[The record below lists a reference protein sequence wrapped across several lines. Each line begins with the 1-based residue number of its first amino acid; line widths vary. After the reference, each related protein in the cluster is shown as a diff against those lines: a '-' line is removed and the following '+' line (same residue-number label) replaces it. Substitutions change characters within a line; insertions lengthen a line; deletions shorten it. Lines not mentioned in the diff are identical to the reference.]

1 MVVVALPPLSK
12 ASSVHIRCYMPVT
25 KTNSPDPAFC
35 SKKCLNQAR
44 ADILNTAQSGSAGPT
59 TRKQNMQRRNSLS
72 SLTQSAPHTSSSAD
86 QNGKRPLSPSSF
98 PPPGTS
104 GLASKKGKISAASL
118 IATLSKVNLSS
129 TSKPELV
136 THLKSCISC
145 MLEMEETHLEM
156 EGESAANLRKINDL
170 ENTVESLKAE
180 IVDIKVAF
188 ADNALKSFQSR
199 PVSVVSQSVPL
210 AASYAETVR
219 GSVLVASYAKGE
231 KPSGPID
238 IAGVERLIDAQS
250 NGLVPQSVRE
260 KDNKMYITFNDTAE
274 VAKAASV
281 LKKQS
286 DYTKVFESV
295 SPLEVFHPVVA
306 HFVDITDLK
315 QLQAQIEYRNPLFSK
330 QIQSI
335 KLIYTKPNTKTG
347 HVKIFLISKESKELI
362 LRKGTVYCDSGP
374 RRVVDI
380 DLHREVRRCYKCQR
394 YGHIQ
399 HACKAQFPACGKCA
413 GRHKT
418 GECDAKKE
426 EWKCVNCSGRHQTG
440 DRQCPSQIK
449 AVDRFRSTLEKW

>member
-199 PVSVVSQSVPL
+199 PDSVVSQSVPL

-219 GSVLVASYAKGE
+219 GAVLVASYAKGE
-231 KPSGPID
+231 KQLGPID

-260 KDNKMYITFNDTAE
+260 KDNKMYVTFNDTAE

-281 LKKQS
+281 LKKQP
-286 DYTKVFESV
+286 DYTKVFEPV
-295 SPLEVFHPVVA
+295 S
-306 HFVDITDLK
+306 
-315 QLQAQIEYRNPLFSK
+315 
-330 QIQSI
+330 
-335 KLIYTKPNTKTG
+335 
-347 HVKIFLISKESKELI
+347 LISKESKELI

-380 DLHREVRRCYKCQR
+380 DLHREGGVTNVRDMDTFSMLARHSFWPVESARADTKQASVMPKR
-394 YGHIQ
+394 RLEV
-399 HACKAQFPACGKCA
+399 CKLF
-413 GRHKT
+413 
-418 GECDAKKE
+418 
-426 EWKCVNCSGRHQTG
+426 W
-440 DRQCPSQIK
+440 
-449 AVDRFRSTLEKW
+449 STSNWR